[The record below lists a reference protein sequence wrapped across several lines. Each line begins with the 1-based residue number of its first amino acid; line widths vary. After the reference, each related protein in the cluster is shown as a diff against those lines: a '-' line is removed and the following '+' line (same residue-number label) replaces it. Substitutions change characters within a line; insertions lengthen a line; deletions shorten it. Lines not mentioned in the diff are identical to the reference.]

1 MDPGIL
7 FCACESDH
15 CLVLS
20 MQPIHWYSPLLVVTY
35 AFECDSVFNNF
46 LGAITSSG
54 SVVSESE
61 RLMLCWL

>member
-1 MDPGIL
+1 MDHGIL
-7 FCACESDH
+7 FCAC
-15 CLVLS
+15 VLS

-54 SVVSESE
+54 SVVSDSDHAVLALIIK
-61 RLMLCWL
+61 RL